1 MKRWFLRT
9 SLPKLLLLFGCP
21 VIICINFLLLTL
33 STPDQLDQLY
43 LPTTS
48 APSNGR
54 RRSPPVLEKGPPP
67 LVPPKDVPGAFI
79 SLDDSSKCLDT
90 MSHTRASQKAGL
102 FQCHYQGGTQSW
114 TWSSE
119 YGALRNEQ
127 SKLCLCENWILC
139 DCEKN
144 EWNNDLIP
152 HVLFRL
158 SYVPKMDRDPMS
170 KYDFNERVSA
180 ALGPHRSS
188 YPDLRHSTC
197 KSDSKNLRDNRKLLS
212 TTVIICFVDEEFNT
226 LLRTW
231 CSSARGSVCGE
242 A

>member
-21 VIICINFLLLTL
+21 VIICINFLLLTV

-48 APSNGR
+48 APSSGR
-54 RRSPPVLEKGPPP
+54 RRAPPVMEKGPPP
-67 LVPPKDVPGAFI
+67 LIPPKDVPGAFI

-144 EWNNDLIP
+144 EWSNDVMP

-170 KYDFNERVSA
+170 NTILTESFGSSGTASFVVSWSWHSTCRTARIFVTTEIIYQPLWLFCRWGVQHIASYVVFERVS
-180 ALGPHRSS
+180 LG
-188 YPDLRHSTC
+188 
-197 KSDSKNLRDNRKLLS
+197 
-212 TTVIICFVDEEFNT
+212 V
-226 LLRTW
+226 
-231 CSSARGSVCGE
+231 A
-242 A
+242 